1 MAYGAGGGIGDAL
14 QDISRMLMGYQMDK
28 NKDAAIEKRKKQA
41 EEAQR
46 LLEEKRVTRVSK
58 PYVQKGDPKAF
69 SPWMSQES
77 KGYATPTGTPDQLM
91 VSEYNSQGR
100 PLGQRL
106 ADPAEQD
113 GYEQEQAILAQANL
127 AAKEKAGAAARKEGR
142 EEMKLRSQLARDKA
156 STAASYAN
164 AESSRAYAKN
174 LASPTGNE
182 EDAMKDVTY
191 LLTDPYAREAID
203 AGDPNIAGRWGQKP
217 GAIESFIKSALS
229 KAGVE
234 VPEVSPSVM
243 ASLNRTEDPAVRAQI
258 IQTYVRELR
267 QAQAQGLGKLKGVK
281 PKTEQ

>member
-1 MAYGAGGGIGDAL
+1 MAYGSSGGIGDAL

-28 NKDAAIEKRKKQA
+28 NKVAAADKRKKQA

-46 LLEEKRVTRVSK
+46 LLEESRVARTSR
-58 PYVQKGDPKAF
+58 PYMKKGDPKAF

-106 ADPAEQD
+106 ADPAEQA

-127 AAKEKAGAAARKEGR
+127 AAARKEGR
-142 EEMKLRSQLARDKA
+142 EELKLQSQLARDKA

-203 AGDPNIAGRWGQKP
+203 AGDPNIAGRWGRKP
-217 GAIESFIKSALS
+217 GAIESFIKGALS

-243 ASLNRTEDPAVRAQI
+243 ASLSRTEDPAVRAQI

>member
-1 MAYGAGGGIGDAL
+1 MNTSYGIGGAL
-14 QDISRMLMGYQMDK
+14 QDVGGNIMQMAFGNMRDK
-28 NKDAAIEKRKKQA
+28 KLEERKKQA
-41 EEAQR
+41 DEAAR
-46 LLEEKRVTRVSK
+46 ILEESRVARTSR
-58 PYVQKGDPKAF
+58 PYMKKGDPKAF

-91 VSEYNSQGR
+91 VSKYNSLGD
-100 PLGQRL
+100 PIGQRL
-106 ADPAEQD
+106 ADPAEQA

-127 AAKEKAGAAARKEGR
+127 AAKEKADAAARKEGR
-142 EEMKLRSQLARDKA
+142 EELKLQSQLARDEA

>member
-46 LLEEKRVTRVSK
+46 LLEESRVARTSK
-58 PYVQKGDPKAF
+58 PYMVKGGNLEQGPPAPDRIMVSKYNSLGDPI
-69 SPWMSQES
+69 
-77 KGYATPTGTPDQLM
+77 
-91 VSEYNSQGR
+91 
-100 PLGQRL
+100 GQRL
-106 ADPAEQD
+106 ADPAEQA

-127 AAKEKAGAAARKEGR
+127 AAARKENR
-142 EEMKLRSQLARDKA
+142 EELKLESQLARDKA

-243 ASLNRTEDPAVRAQI
+243 ASLSKTEDPAVRAQI

>member
-1 MAYGAGGGIGDAL
+1 MSFTDFASGFFNSVSNTVNTEINKRNELDFLEKQERIREKLRREAEDRRVAAKTIIQGDTSQGPAQLLVEEYNPSGRLIGT
-14 QDISRMLMGYQMDK
+14 
-28 NKDAAIEKRKKQA
+28 
-41 EEAQR
+41 R
-46 LLEEKRVTRVSK
+46 LASKGEEEKHVTDKQTR
-58 PYVQKGDPKAF
+58 A
-69 SPWMSQES
+69 
-77 KGYATPTGTPDQLM
+77 
-91 VSEYNSQGR
+91 
-100 PLGQRL
+100 
-106 ADPAEQD
+106 
-113 GYEQEQAILAQANL
+113 ANL
-127 AAKEKAGAAARKEGR
+127 AAATADAEAKARKENR
-142 EEMKLRSQLARDKA
+142 EELKLESQLARDKA
-156 STAASYAN
+156 STAASYAS

-243 ASLNRTEDPAVRAQI
+243 ASLSKTEDPAVRAQI

>member
-1 MAYGAGGGIGDAL
+1 MNTTYGIGGAL
-14 QDISRMLMGYQMDK
+14 QSIGGNIMQMAFGNMQDK
-28 NKDAAIEKRKKQA
+28 KIEERKKQA
-41 EEAQR
+41 EEAAR
-46 LLEEKRVTRVSK
+46 ILEESRVARTSR
-58 PYVQKGDPKAF
+58 PYMKKGDPKAF

-91 VSEYNSQGR
+91 VSKYNSLGD
-100 PLGQRL
+100 PIGQRL
-106 ADPAEQD
+106 ADPAEQA

-127 AAKEKAGAAARKEGR
+127 AAARKENR
-142 EEMKLRSQLARDKA
+142 EELKLESQLARDKA

-243 ASLNRTEDPAVRAQI
+243 ASLSKTEDPAVRAQI

>member
-1 MAYGAGGGIGDAL
+1 MNTSYGIGGAL
-14 QDISRMLMGYQMDK
+14 QDVGGNIMQMAFGNMQDK
-28 NKDAAIEKRKKQA
+28 KIEERKKQA
-41 EEAQR
+41 EEAAR
-46 LLEEKRVTRVSK
+46 ILEESRVARTSR
-58 PYVQKGDPKAF
+58 PYMKKGDPKAF

-106 ADPAEQD
+106 ADPAEQA

-127 AAKEKAGAAARKEGR
+127 AAKEKADAAARKENR
-142 EEMKLRSQLARDKA
+142 EELKLESQLARDKA

-164 AESSRAYAKN
+164 AKSSRAYAKN

-243 ASLNRTEDPAVRAQI
+243 ASLSKTEDPAVRAQI

>member
-1 MAYGAGGGIGDAL
+1 
-14 QDISRMLMGYQMDK
+14 MLMGYQMDK

-46 LLEEKRVTRVSK
+46 LLEESRVARTSK
-58 PYVQKGDPKAF
+58 PYMVKGGNLEQGPPAPDRIMVSKYNSLGDPI
-69 SPWMSQES
+69 
-77 KGYATPTGTPDQLM
+77 
-91 VSEYNSQGR
+91 
-100 PLGQRL
+100 GQRL
-106 ADPAEQD
+106 ADPAEQA
-113 GYEQEQAILAQANL
+113 GYEQEQTMLAQASL
-127 AAKEKAGAAARKEGR
+127 AAKNKADAAARKEGR
-142 EEMKLRSQLARDKA
+142 EERKLRSQLETDKA
-156 STAASYAN
+156 RQASSYAN

-174 LASPTGNE
+174 LAAPSAGNE
-182 EDAMKDVTY
+182 QDAMKDVTY

-217 GAIESFIKSALS
+217 GAIESLIRGVLS
-229 KAGVE
+229 KAGVD